1 MQRTGVVSAS
11 FIIIA
16 LVGTAVGALLGLLL
30 EGIIANQTH
39 LGEVV
44 GFLATIISIVVRYK
58 LVFRLAGAG
67 PDSSKVPWI
76 ILISAAVASLIGGLA
91 GHDLA
96 ELAGTPTAVF
106 IGTMSGLLSAVLT
119 GLLMY
124 TYYATPPA

>member
-1 MQRTGVVSAS
+1 MQKTGVASAS

-16 LVGTAVGALLGLLL
+16 LVGTAVGALLGLFL
-30 EGIIANQTH
+30 EGIIINQTH
-39 LGEVV
+39 LGVIV
-44 GFLATIISIVVRYK
+44 GFLATIIALLVRYK

-76 ILISAAVASLIGGLA
+76 VLISAAVASLIGGLA

-96 ELAGTPTAVF
+96 EMAGTPTAVF

-119 GLLMY
+119 GLLLV
-124 TYYATPPA
+124 TYHATPPA

>member
-16 LVGTAVGALLGLLL
+16 LVGTAVGALGLLL

-39 LGEVV
+39 LGVVV
-44 GFLATIISIVVRYK
+44 GFLATIIAIVVRYK